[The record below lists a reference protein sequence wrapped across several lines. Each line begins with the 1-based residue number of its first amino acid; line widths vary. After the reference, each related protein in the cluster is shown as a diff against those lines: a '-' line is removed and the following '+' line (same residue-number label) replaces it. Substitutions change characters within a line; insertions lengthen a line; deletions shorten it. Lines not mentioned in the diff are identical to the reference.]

1 VGLVASAD
9 GETVLLE
16 DVQVDGG
23 DTLEK
28 WDPDR

>member
-1 VGLVASAD
+1 VASAD
-9 GETVLLE
+9 GGTVLLE
-16 DVQVDGG
+16 DVQLDDG